1 MFHRRISTVG
11 VLVLVALS
19 RGPESP
25 AVQDKPPLELVQTIP
40 LPDVHGRIDHLS
52 VDVAGKRLFVAAV
65 GDNSVQVVD
74 LAKGAVVRQLGGLA
88 EPQGVVFIP
97 EQNRIAIANGK
108 DGSCRIFD
116 GGSYK
121 LLKSVDFKEDGDNV
135 RYDSASKKIYVAH
148 EAGGLGIVDAD
159 SLEKVGEIKLEAH
172 PESFQLEKGGKRIF
186 VNVPDARHIAIVD
199 RDKAAVVAKWPIE
212 NLEANFPMALDEA
225 NHRLFVGC
233 RKPSKMLVLDSESG
247 KEIAQLNISRDTDD
261 LFYDPATKRIYVSA
275 GEGFI
280 DTIDQKTPDRYKR
293 IWAQTTVVGA
303 RTSLYVPEM
312 GLLYLAVPAKDAQKA
327 EIRAYRPKG

>member
-1 MFHRRISTVG
+1 MWDRRLFAFGFLTLLAPPG
-11 VLVLVALS
+11 V
-19 RGPESP
+19 PEAS
-25 AVQDKPPLELVQTIP
+25 AAQDKPPLELVQTIP

-52 VDVAGKRLFVAAV
+52 VDVAGKRLFLAAP

-74 LAKGAVVRQLGGLA
+74 LARGAVAQQITGLA
-88 EPQGVVFIP
+88 EPQGIVFIP
-97 EQNRIAIANGK
+97 ELNRIVIANGK
-108 DGSCRIFD
+108 DGSCRFFD
-116 GGSYK
+116 GASYK
-121 LLKSVDFKEDGDNV
+121 LLRSVDFKEDGDNV
-135 RYDSASKKIYVAH
+135 RYDPPTKRIFVAH
-148 EAGGLGIVDAD
+148 EAGGLGIVDAE
-159 SLEKVGEIKLEAH
+159 SMEKVGDIKLEAH
-172 PESFQLEKGGKRIF
+172 PESFQLEKNGKRIF
-186 VNVPDARHIAIVD
+186 VNVPDARHVAVID
-199 RDKAAVVAKWPIE
+199 REKGTILAKWPVE

-261 LFYDPATKRIYVSA
+261 LYYDSATRRIYVSA

-303 RTSLYVPEM
+303 RTSLYVAEM
-312 GLLYLAVPAKDAQKA
+312 GLLYVAVPAKDTQKS
-327 EIRAYRPKG
+327 ELRAYRPKG